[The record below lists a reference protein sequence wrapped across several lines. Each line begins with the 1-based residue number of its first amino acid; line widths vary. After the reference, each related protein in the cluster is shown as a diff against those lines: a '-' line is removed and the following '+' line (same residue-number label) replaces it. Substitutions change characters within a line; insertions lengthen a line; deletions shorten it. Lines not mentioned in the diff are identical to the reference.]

1 MSPECIPFRGFFFFI
16 FFFCKMAFLG
26 HSYSLDRYYLAIKA
40 DGSTVAAIG
49 VMSSI
54 LIESPLDQ

>member
-1 MSPECIPFRGFFFFI
+1 MHHQNIFLLEVFFFF
-16 FFFCKMAFLG
+16 FYKMTFLG

-54 LIESPLDQ
+54 LIKSPLDQ